1 MHEKLPHISLEHHYQ
16 FITFRTYKSIDS
28 YIQRV
33 QQAEIETKKKEYLID
48 EYLDTSSKGA
58 YFFGEQIMLMKD
70 ILYSKNHT
78 LYTIEICAIMP
89 NHIHILL
96 QQHASL
102 EKIVK
107 YIKGRSAIEMNKK
120 LNLKG
125 QFWHRNYFDKLIRNE
140 KHFNLVYEYI
150 QNNPLKAHL
159 KDAKRVFSAYE

>member
-1 MHEKLPHISLEHHYQ
+1 MTKKIKLIKNNSVSKN
-16 FITFRTYKSIDS
+16 TFVGSIDFFDLKRVS
-28 YIQRV
+28 KLTSREDHEDYYQRKFDDKR
-33 QQAEIETKKKEYLID
+33 I
-48 EYLDTSSKGA
+48 
-58 YFFGEQIMLMKD
+58 
-70 ILYSKNHT
+70 
-78 LYTIEICAIMP
+78 
-89 NHIHILL
+89 
-96 QQHASL
+96 